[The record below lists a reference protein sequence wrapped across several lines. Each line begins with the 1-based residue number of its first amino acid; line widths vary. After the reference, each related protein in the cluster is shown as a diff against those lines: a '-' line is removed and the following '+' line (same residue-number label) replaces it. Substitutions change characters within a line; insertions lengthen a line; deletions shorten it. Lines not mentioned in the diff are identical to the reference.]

1 MSRLW
6 ILSLCATIALV
17 GGVSRGAVLA
27 NFDEPLGDSGWRVQG
42 PSWCELQLAYEQEEV
57 GGIDTVFITI
67 YKTFRYGPDSF
78 GRFPGI
84 ELSFRQMDGVP
95 TEELAT
101 RIVIES
107 EIIENAT
114 GSDWYDYHWKLFGC
128 SAASFNQEMTNPTT
142 DPDEE
147 GWYIDPFTQADWIID
162 EVFGTEHAG
171 RSGHRHRPGQRSV
184 PAADHLWTMA
194 SPHPRAGHVSSGHA
208 RWCSRDAPTSQVV
221 TDPPR
226 RHIKPF
232 FYWINEAPCS
242 GASFMR
248 PPNGTGCA

>member
-147 GWYIDPFTQADWIID
+147 GWYIDPFTRADWIID
-162 EVFGTEHAG
+162 EVFGTEELALSEG
-171 RSGHRHRPGQRSV
+171 VVLDGDAFFPGTTPGGLVIDIDLDNV
-184 PAADHLWTMA
+184 PCQPPITFGLWQ
-194 SPHPRAGHVSSGHA
+194 
-208 RWCSRDAPTSQVV
+208 APTPEPATLALVV
-221 TDPPR
+221 LGGVVVIRQR
-226 RHIKPF
+226 RR
-232 FYWINEAPCS
+232 S
-242 GASFMR
+242 
-248 PPNGTGCA
+248 